1 MERLCREI
9 AASHEQRQALLTA
22 LKSGAL
28 RLREET
34 TRKLQGFRKQSET
47 LREDLLAVRS
57 AWRKGAA
64 VLAKKRGHPKRGVE

>member
-9 AASHEQRQALLTA
+9 ATSHEQRQALLTA

-34 TRKLQGFRKQSET
+34 TQRLQGFRKQSET
-47 LREDLLAVRS
+47 LRGDLLAARS
-57 AWRKGAA
+57 AWQKVTA
-64 VLAKKRGHPKRGVE
+64 VLAKKRRRPKRGVE

>member
-9 AASHEQRQALLTA
+9 AASHAQRQALLTA

-34 TRKLQGFRKQSET
+34 TRRLQGFRKQSET
-47 LREDLLAVRS
+47 LRGELREVRS
-57 AWRKGAA
+57 AWQKAA
-64 VLAKKRGHPKRGVE
+64 TVLTKRRRHPKRGVE

>member
-9 AASHEQRQALLTA
+9 ATSHKQRQALLTA

-34 TRKLQGFRKQSET
+34 TQRLQGFRKQSET
-47 LREDLLAVRS
+47 LRGDLQAARR
-57 AWRKGAA
+57 AWQKAAA
-64 VLAKKRGHPKRGVE
+64 VLAKKRRHPKRGVE